1 MWHKVLS
8 PEIIDEQRETEVN
21 ILHISDLHFGT
32 RHWDGNDQI
41 LLDKLNSY
49 STDLVV
55 NTGDNTSDS
64 LESEYK
70 EAEQFLKGLNCEHV
84 ISIAGN
90 HDKRNMHSHEY
101 FKKYIGQDEQ
111 RILPLNPKQSIKKHL
126 YLQNDITRL
135 DDHFTDLNYLRLLSI
150 GNISV
155 LIICL
160 DSTVLYEDEGYVEK
174 EILKG
179 FSQKIKHL
187 KYDKSL
193 LLIHHSILT
202 MDKEPLRSSFHVT
215 DFVREHQIQDIF
227 CGHTHRLD
235 LQTSSDL
242 YLKNSFTQYMVGT
255 LSSSNRMGNDNQ
267 FLYLENWGSSE
278 MQIYLIRI
286 HLKGD
291 ALSFTEE
298 LI

>member
-1 MWHKVLS
+1 M
-8 PEIIDEQRETEVN
+8 N

-49 STDLVV
+49 PTDLVV

-70 EAEQFLKGLNCEHV
+70 EAEQFLKGINCEQV

-101 FKKYIGQDEQ
+101 FKRYISHTK
-111 RILPLNPKQSIKKHL
+111 RISPLNPEQTIKRHL
-126 YLQNDITRL
+126 YLQKDITKL
-135 DDHFTDLNYLRLLSI
+135 DDLFTDLNYIELI
-150 GNISV
+150 NIKNVTV

-174 EILKG
+174 EILKS
-179 FSQKIKHL
+179 FSQEITQL
-187 KYDKSL
+187 KYDKSI
-193 LLIHHSILT
+193 LLIHHSVLST
-202 MDKEPLRSSFHVT
+202 DKEPLRSSFHVT
-215 DFVREHQIQDIF
+215 DFVRKHQIKDIF

-235 LQTSSDL
+235 LQKSSDL

-267 FLYLENWGSSE
+267 FLYLENWGSTE
-278 MQIYLIRI
+278 LQIHLIRVF
-286 HLKGD
+286 LNDGVM
-291 ALSFTEE
+291 SFKEE

>member
-1 MWHKVLS
+1 M
-8 PEIIDEQRETEVN
+8 N

-49 STDLVV
+49 SADLVV

-70 EAEQFLKGLNCEHV
+70 DAEQFLKALNCEHV
-84 ISIAGN
+84 VSIAGN

-101 FKKYIGQDEQ
+101 FKQYIGEGEQ
-111 RILPLNPKQSIKKHL
+111 RILPLNPKQTIKRHL
-126 YLQNDITRL
+126 YLQDDITRL
-135 DDHFTDLNYLRLLSI
+135 DDHFTDLNYIKLVNVGKI
-150 GNISV
+150 TV

-160 DSTVLYEDEGYVEK
+160 DSTVLYEDEGYVDK

-187 KYDKSL
+187 KYDTSL

-215 DFVREHQIQDIF
+215 DFVREHHIQDIF

-278 MQIYLIRI
+278 MKIHLIRI

-291 ALSFTEE
+291 SLSFTEE

>member
-1 MWHKVLS
+1 M
-8 PEIIDEQRETEVN
+8 N

-32 RHWDGNDQI
+32 RHWEGNDQL

-49 STDLVV
+49 SADLVL

-70 EAEQFLKGLNCEHV
+70 DAQQFLKGLNCEQV
-84 ISIAGN
+84 VSIAGN

-101 FKKYIGQDEQ
+101 FKKHIGLVD
-111 RILPLNPKQSIKKHL
+111 RILPLNPKQTVKKHL
-126 YLQNDITRL
+126 YLQDDISRL
-135 DDHFTDLNYLRLLSI
+135 DDHFTDLNYIKLASI
-150 GNISV
+150 GNTTV
-155 LIICL
+155 LIVCL
-160 DSTVLYEDEGYVEK
+160 DSTVLYEDEGYVDR

-179 FSQKIKHL
+179 FSQKIKKL
-187 KYDKSL
+187 RYDKSL

-202 MDKEPLRSSFHVT
+202 MDEEPLRSSFHVT
-215 DFVREHQIQDIF
+215 DFVREHQIKDIF

-235 LQTSSDL
+235 LQKSSDL
-242 YLKNSFTQYMVGT
+242 YKKNSFTQYMIGT

-267 FLYLENWGSSE
+267 FLFLEDWGSSKI
-278 MQIYLIRI
+278 QLHLIKI
-286 HLKGD
+286 HVKDDTLR
-291 ALSFTEE
+291 FTEE

>member
-1 MWHKVLS
+1 LYCKGLS

-70 EAEQFLKGLNCEHV
+70 DAEQFLKGISCEQV
-84 ISIAGN
+84 ISIVGN

-101 FKKYIGQDEQ
+101 FKRYINHSE
-111 RILPLNPKQSIKKHL
+111 RISPLNPEQTIKRHL
-126 YLQNDITRL
+126 YLQKDITRL
-135 DDHFTDLNYLRLLSI
+135 NDHFTDLNYFELINI
-150 GNISV
+150 GSVSV

-160 DSTVLYEDEGYVEK
+160 DSTVLYEDEGYVEI
-174 EILKG
+174 EILKS
-179 FSQKIKHL
+179 FSQKIKQL
-187 KYDKSL
+187 KYDKSI

-215 DFVREHQIQDIF
+215 DFVRKHKIKDIF

-235 LQTSSDL
+235 LQKSSDL

-267 FLYLENWGSSE
+267 FLYLENWGSPE
-278 MQIYLIRI
+278 LQIHLIRI
-286 HLKGD
+286 FLNDGVM
-291 ALSFTEE
+291 SFREE

>member
-1 MWHKVLS
+1 M
-8 PEIIDEQRETEVN
+8 N
-21 ILHISDLHFGT
+21 ILHISDMHFGT
-32 RHWDGNDQI
+32 RHWEGNNRI
-41 LLDKLNSY
+41 LLEKLNSY
-49 STDLVV
+49 PADLIL

-70 EAEQFLKGLNCEHV
+70 DAKQFLKGLNCKHIV
-84 ISIAGN
+84 SIAGN

-101 FKKYIGQDEQ
+101 FKKYIGQDKQ
-111 RILPLNPKQSIKKHL
+111 RILPLNPKETIKKHL
-126 YLQNDITRL
+126 YLQNDITKL
-135 DDHFTDLNYLRLLSI
+135 DDHFTDLNYIQLLNI
-150 GNISV
+150 GNIAV

-160 DSTVLYEDEGYVEK
+160 DSTVLYEDEGYVDR

-179 FSQKIKHL
+179 FSQKIKKL

-202 MDKEPLRSSFHVT
+202 MDEEPLRSSFHVT
-215 DFVREHQIQDIF
+215 DFVREHQIKDIF

-235 LQTSSDL
+235 LQKSSDL

-267 FLYLENWGSSE
+267 FLYLENWGSSDL
-278 MQIYLIRI
+278 QIHLIRI
-286 HLKGD
+286 HVKGD
-291 ALSFTEE
+291 ALSFTGE

>member
-1 MWHKVLS
+1 M
-8 PEIIDEQRETEVN
+8 N

-32 RHWDGNDQI
+32 RHWEGNNQI

-49 STDLVV
+49 PADLVL

-70 EAEQFLKGLNCEHV
+70 EAEQFLKGFNCEHV

-101 FKKYIGQDEQ
+101 FKKYICQDE
-111 RILPLNPKQSIKKHL
+111 RILPLNPKQSIKRHL

-135 DDHFTDLNYLRLLSI
+135 DDHFTDLNYIKLLKI
-150 GNISV
+150 GDITV
-155 LIICL
+155 MIICL
-160 DSTVLYEDEGYVEK
+160 DSTVLYEDEGYVDK
-174 EILKG
+174 EILKS
-179 FSQKIKHL
+179 FSQKIKQL
-187 KYDKSL
+187 KYDKSI
-193 LLIHHSILT
+193 LLIHHSVLT

-215 DFVREHQIQDIF
+215 DFVRKHRIKDIF

-235 LQTSSDL
+235 LQKSSDL

-267 FLYLENWGSSE
+267 FLYLKNWGSSE

-291 ALSFTEE
+291 DMSFTEE

>member
-1 MWHKVLS
+1 M
-8 PEIIDEQRETEVN
+8 N

-49 STDLVV
+49 SADLVV
-55 NTGDNTSDS
+55 NTGDSTSDS
-64 LESEYK
+64 LESEFK
-70 EAEQFLKGLNCEHV
+70 DAEKFLRGIRCDHL

-101 FKKYIGQDEQ
+101 FKRYISISD
-111 RILPLNPKQSIKKHL
+111 RVLPLKPEQTVKRHL
-126 YLQNDITRL
+126 YLQKDITRL
-135 DDHFTDLNYLRLLSI
+135 DDHFTDLNYIKLISI
-150 GNISV
+150 GSVTV
-155 LIICL
+155 LIVCL

-174 EILKG
+174 EILKS
-179 FSQKIKHL
+179 FSLKIKHL
-187 KYDKSL
+187 EYDKSI

-202 MDKEPLRSSFHVT
+202 MDEEPLRSSFHVT
-215 DFVREHQIQDIF
+215 DFVRKHQIKDIF

-235 LQTSSDL
+235 LQKSSDL

-267 FLYLENWGSSE
+267 FLYLKNWGTAE
-278 MQIYLIRI
+278 LQIHLIRI
-286 HLKGD
+286 FLNDGVM
-291 ALSFTEE
+291 SFREE

>member
-1 MWHKVLS
+1 M
-8 PEIIDEQRETEVN
+8 N

-32 RHWDGNDQI
+32 RHWDGNDAL
-41 LLDKLNSY
+41 LLDKINSY
-49 STDLVV
+49 AADLIV

-64 LESEYK
+64 LESEYT
-70 EAEQFLKGLNCEHV
+70 EAEQFLKGLRCEHV

-101 FKKYIGQDEQ
+101 FKKYIGQGE
-111 RILPLNPKQSIKKHL
+111 RILPLNPKQTVKEHL
-126 YLQNDITRL
+126 YLQHDITRL
-135 DDHFTDLNYLRLLSI
+135 DDHFTDINYIKLVTI
-150 GNISV
+150 AKKTV

-160 DSTVLYEDEGYVEK
+160 DSTVLYEDEGYVDK

-187 KYDKSL
+187 KYDTSL

-215 DFVREHQIQDIF
+215 DFVREHQIKDIF

-235 LQTSSDL
+235 LQKSSDL

-267 FLYLENWGSSE
+267 FLYLENWGSPE
-278 MQIYLIRI
+278 LQI
-286 HLKGD
+286 HLIKIVFNDGVM
-291 ALSFTEE
+291 SFREE

>member
-1 MWHKVLS
+1 
-8 PEIIDEQRETEVN
+8 VN

-32 RHWDGNDQI
+32 RHWGGNDQL

-49 STDLVV
+49 SADLVV

-64 LESEYK
+64 LESEFK
-70 EAEQFLKGLNCEHV
+70 DAEKFLRGITCNQV

-101 FKKYIGQDEQ
+101 FKQYISHCE
-111 RILPLNPKQSIKKHL
+111 RILPLKPEQTIKRHL
-126 YLQNDITRL
+126 YLQKDITRL
-135 DDHFTDLNYLRLLSI
+135 DDHFTDLNYIKLIRI
-150 GNISV
+150 GSVTV
-155 LIICL
+155 LIVCL

-174 EILKG
+174 EILKS
-179 FSQKIKHL
+179 FSLKIEQL
-187 KYDKSL
+187 KYDKSI

-202 MDKEPLRSSFHVT
+202 MDEEPLRSSFHVT
-215 DFVREHQIQDIF
+215 DFVRKHQIKDIF

-235 LQTSSDL
+235 LQKSSDL

-267 FLYLENWGSSE
+267 FLYLENWGTAQ
-278 MQIYLIRI
+278 MQIHLIRI
-286 HLKGD
+286 FLNEGIM
-291 ALSFTEE
+291 SFREE

>member
-1 MWHKVLS
+1 M
-8 PEIIDEQRETEVN
+8 N

-49 STDLVV
+49 PTDLVV

-70 EAEQFLKGLNCEHV
+70 EAEQFLKGINCEQV

-101 FKKYIGQDEQ
+101 FKRYISHTK
-111 RILPLNPKQSIKKHL
+111 RISPLNPEQTIKRHL
-126 YLQNDITRL
+126 YLQKDITKL
-135 DDHFTDLNYLRLLSI
+135 DDLFTDLNYIELI
-150 GNISV
+150 NIKNVIV

-174 EILKG
+174 EILKS
-179 FSQKIKHL
+179 FSQEITQL
-187 KYDKSL
+187 KYDKSI
-193 LLIHHSILT
+193 LLIHHSVLST
-202 MDKEPLRSSFHVT
+202 DKEPLRSSFHVT
-215 DFVREHQIQDIF
+215 DFVRKHQIKDIF

-235 LQTSSDL
+235 LQKSSDL

-267 FLYLENWGSSE
+267 FLYLENWGSTE
-278 MQIYLIRI
+278 LQIHLIRVF
-286 HLKGD
+286 LNDGVM
-291 ALSFTEE
+291 SFKEE

>member
-1 MWHKVLS
+1 M
-8 PEIIDEQRETEVN
+8 N

-32 RHWDGNDQI
+32 RHWDGNDHI

-49 STDLVV
+49 SVDLVV

-64 LESEYK
+64 LENEYK
-70 EAEQFLKGLNCEHV
+70 DAGQFLNGISCEHV

-101 FKKYIGQDEQ
+101 FKRYINHSEC
-111 RILPLNPKQSIKKHL
+111 ISPLNPKQTIKRHL
-126 YLQNDITRL
+126 YLQKDITRL
-135 DDHFTDLNYLRLLSI
+135 DDHFTDLNHIELLNI
-150 GNISV
+150 GSVTV

-160 DSTVLYEDEGYVEK
+160 DSTVLYEDEGYVDK
-174 EILKG
+174 EILKR
-179 FSQKIKHL
+179 FSQKIKQL
-187 KYDKSL
+187 KYDKSI

-202 MDKEPLRSSFHVT
+202 MDEEPLRSSFHVT
-215 DFVREHQIQDIF
+215 DFVRKHKIKDVF

-235 LQTSSDL
+235 LQKSSDL
-242 YLKNSFTQYMVGT
+242 YLKSSFTQYMVGT

-267 FLYLENWGSSE
+267 FLYLENWGSPE
-278 MQIYLIRI
+278 LKIHVIRI
-286 HLKGD
+286 FLNDGVM
-291 ALSFTEE
+291 SFRDE

>member
-1 MWHKVLS
+1 MYLKGLS
-8 PEIIDEQRETEVN
+8 PEITAEQRENEVN

-32 RHWDGNDQI
+32 RHWEGNDET
-41 LLDKLNSY
+41 LLKKLNSY
-49 STDLVV
+49 SPDLVV

-70 EAEQFLKGLNCEHV
+70 DAAKFLNGIDCEQV

-101 FKKYIGQDEQ
+101 FKKYISHSE
-111 RILPLNPKQSIKKHL
+111 RILPLNPDHTVKRHL
-126 YLQNDITRL
+126 YLQRDITRL
-135 DDHFTDLNYLRLLSI
+135 DDHFTDLNYIELINI
-150 GNISV
+150 GSTTV
-155 LIICL
+155 LVICL

-174 EILKG
+174 EILKS
-179 FSQKIKHL
+179 FSQKIKQL
-187 KYDKSL
+187 KYDKSI

-215 DFVREHQIQDIF
+215 DFVRKHQIKDIF

-235 LQTSSDL
+235 LQKSSDL
-242 YLKNSFTQYMVGT
+242 YLKSSFTQYMVGT

-267 FLYLENWGSSE
+267 FLYLENWGTEE
-278 MQIYLIRI
+278 MLIHVVKI
-286 HLKGD
+286 FLNDGVM
-291 ALSFTEE
+291 SFTEE